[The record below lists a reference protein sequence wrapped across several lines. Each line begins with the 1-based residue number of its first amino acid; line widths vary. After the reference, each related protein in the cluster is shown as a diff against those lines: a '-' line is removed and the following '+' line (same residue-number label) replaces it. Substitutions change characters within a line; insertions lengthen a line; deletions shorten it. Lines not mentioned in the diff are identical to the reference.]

1 MNFRAIE
8 VFKPYTDEFP
18 EDLLIAQ
25 QCDQAD
31 VWRDAEILR
40 IAKKGEEIQG
50 VYAMNRV
57 DATTFDLLGIVVSP
71 TVAKQGLGRWLT
83 GHAIGVAESKGGRL
97 VTLAHAGGTRM
108 FFHIG
113 FTRTDQG
120 WHYQLIPE

>member
-40 IAKKGEEIQG
+40 IAKKGEDIQG

-57 DATTFDLLGIVVSP
+57 DATTFDLLGIVVST
-71 TVAKQGLGRWLT
+71 TVAKQGLGR
-83 GHAIGVAESKGGRL
+83 
-97 VTLAHAGGTRM
+97 
-108 FFHIG
+108 
-113 FTRTDQG
+113 
-120 WHYQLIPE
+120 